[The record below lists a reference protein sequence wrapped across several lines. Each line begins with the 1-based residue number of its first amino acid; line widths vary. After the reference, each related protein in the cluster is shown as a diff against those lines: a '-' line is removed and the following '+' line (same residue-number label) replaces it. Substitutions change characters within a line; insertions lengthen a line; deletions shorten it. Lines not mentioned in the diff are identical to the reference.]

1 MDLERAPELL
11 PILKDNS
18 EGPLSIVFDSLTDL
32 ALNDEPKGLHKF
44 IQSAMKI
51 LDDPRITAVFLLNP
65 SAHDPKDIAS
75 VRGAFTNQLGYGKEG
90 VTIARFG

>member
-1 MDLERAPELL
+1 M
-11 PILKDNS
+11 I
-18 EGPLSIVFDSLTDL
+18 DSLTDL
-32 ALNDEPKGLHKF
+32 ALKDDPKSLHKF
-44 IQSAMKI
+44 IQSAMEI
-51 LDDPRITAVFLLNP
+51 LDDPRITAMFLLNP